1 MKPCY
6 VKTSFYFTYVFL
18 ITTGTITFI
27 ESLRNQTPSIRH
39 IMNLETCISIVAGYF
54 YGVFL
59 KEIDTAEKETEIM
72 EKSNNDGCNGF
83 DSMVTKETEKKEENS
98 TLLPINK
105 INTMRYSDWAIT
117 TPLMILG
124 LSILLGYEN
133 KIGFTM
139 SSLFMLFTFNFL
151 MLVSGYF
158 GEIGKI
164 SRLSA
169 TITGFIF
176 FFLMFGTI
184 WKLFMTGSKVTS
196 QSKLVFWLYFS
207 IWSLYGVF
215 YQTNE
220 LTKMIGY
227 NILDLC
233 AKSFI
238 GIYFWL
244 YLTKIVKV

>member
-1 MKPCY
+1 MKTCY

-27 ESLRNQTPSIRH
+27 ESLRNTSPQIRH

-59 KEIDTAEKETEIM
+59 KEIDDAEKETEIM
-72 EKSNNDGCNGF
+72 DKGNNDRCNGF
-83 DSMVTKETEKKEENS
+83 DSRNVKETEKIEENG
-98 TLLPINK
+98 TLLPISK
-105 INTMRYSDWAIT
+105 INTMRYSDWVIT

-133 KIGFTM
+133 KIGIKF
-139 SSLFMLFTFNFL
+139 SSLFLLFAFNFL
-151 MLVSGYF
+151 MLLSGYF

-164 SRLSA
+164 SRLSG
-169 TITGFIF
+169 TIAGFIF
-176 FFLMFGTI
+176 FFLLFGTI

-196 QSKLVFWLYFS
+196 QSKLVFWLYFG

-233 AKSFI
+233 AKAFI
-238 GIYFWL
+238 GLFFWL
-244 YLTKIVKV
+244 YLAKIVKL

>member
-59 KEIDTAEKETEIM
+59 KEIDTAEKETAIM
-72 EKSNNDGCNGF
+72 EKSNNDTCNGF

-133 KIGFTM
+133 KIGFTI

-151 MLVSGYF
+151 MLLSGYF

-169 TITGFIF
+169 TIAGFIF

-227 NILDLC
+227 NFLDLC

>member
-1 MKPCY
+1 MKTCY

-27 ESLRNQTPSIRH
+27 ESLRNTTPQIRH

-59 KEIDTAEKETEIM
+59 KEINDAEKETEIM
-72 EKSNNDGCNGF
+72 EKGNNDRCNGF
-83 DSMVTKETEKKEENS
+83 DSRNVKETEKIEENG
-98 TLLPINK
+98 TLLPISK
-105 INTMRYSDWAIT
+105 INTMRYSDWVIT

-133 KIGFTM
+133 KIGIKF
-139 SSLFMLFTFNFL
+139 SSLFLLFAFNFL
-151 MLVSGYF
+151 MLLSGYF

-164 SRLSA
+164 SRLSG
-169 TITGFIF
+169 TIAGFIF
-176 FFLMFGTI
+176 FFLLFGTI

-196 QSKLVFWLYFS
+196 QSKLVFWLYFG

-220 LTKMIGY
+220 LTKMLGY

-233 AKSFI
+233 AKAFI
-238 GIYFWL
+238 GLFFWL
-244 YLTKIVKV
+244 YLAKIVKL

>member
-1 MKPCY
+1 MKTCY

-27 ESLRNQTPSIRH
+27 ESLRNTTPQIRH

-59 KEIDTAEKETEIM
+59 KEINDAEKETEIM
-72 EKSNNDGCNGF
+72 EKGNNDRCNGF
-83 DSMVTKETEKKEENS
+83 DSRNVKETEKIEENG
-98 TLLPINK
+98 TLLPISK
-105 INTMRYSDWAIT
+105 INTMRYSDWVIT

-133 KIGFTM
+133 KIGIKF
-139 SSLFMLFTFNFL
+139 SSLFLLFAFNFL
-151 MLVSGYF
+151 MLLSGYF

-164 SRLSA
+164 SRLSG
-169 TITGFIF
+169 TIAGFIF
-176 FFLMFGTI
+176 FLLFGTI

-196 QSKLVFWLYFS
+196 QSKLVFWLYFG

-220 LTKMIGY
+220 LTKMLGY

-233 AKSFI
+233 AKAFI
-238 GIYFWL
+238 GLFFWL
-244 YLTKIVKV
+244 YLAKIVKL

>member
-27 ESLRNQTPSIRH
+27 ESLRNQTPQIRH

-59 KEIDTAEKETEIM
+59 KEIDDAEKESEIL
-72 EKSNNDGCNGF
+72 EKGKQDRCNGL
-83 DSMVTKETEKKEENS
+83 DSRTSKETEQLEESS
-98 TLLPINK
+98 TSLPINK
-105 INTMRYSDWAIT
+105 INTMRYSDWVIT

-133 KIGFTM
+133 KIGIKI
-139 SSLFMLFTFNFL
+139 SSLFLLFAFNFL
-151 MLVSGYF
+151 MLLSGYF

-164 SRLSA
+164 SRIA
-169 TITGFIF
+169 GTTIGFIF
-176 FFLMFGTI
+176 FFLLFGTI

-196 QSKLVFWLYFS
+196 QSKIVFWLYFG

-215 YQTNE
+215 YQTDE

-233 AKSFI
+233 AKAFI
-238 GIYFWL
+238 GLFFWL
-244 YLTKIVKV
+244 YLAKIVKI